1 MASKLTQED
10 LVLNIIVNGNTAKS
24 EIGKVSRELVDSKKK
39 LEAVNDEMKK
49 LERNNQT
56 GSVRYQ
62 ELTAQA
68 DALNQSIAEQ
78 KRRLSQLNASLKLE
92 EKSTTELT
100 KAYRNLKIQRDMA
113 EPHSDNWKAL
123 DEQMKAIRD
132 RLKEINAGSEETGN
146 FITNLTSKYTKLT
159 GALIAGAA
167 GLTAAWS
174 GITRAT
180 DRYAEFDDK
189 LSDVMK
195 TTGLTKD
202 AVKGL
207 NAELEKIDTRTSQ
220 DDLLGLGRI
229 AGKLGY
235 TDVNEIAGFVRA
247 NNELVVALNEDL
259 GGDVEETVNKVGKLI
274 DIFKLKDIYSTEDAF
289 RKVGSAINE
298 LGAAGT
304 ANEGYM
310 VEFSRRMAGIAPL
323 AGITIDKIFGL
334 GATLDQLGQSE
345 EVSST
350 ALSKLFVKMSS
361 DAKTYSKYAGMHVK
375 EFKDLLEKDFM
386 GAFVKVLQGVKNS
399 SSGINE
405 LAGTLGDLGEDSG
418 RVIGVLGS
426 LANNIDMLQSSM
438 SLSNKAMAE
447 GTSLTNEYNVKNQNA
462 AAQLDKARKEVNKF
476 WRELGEKLWPVLV
489 SGNSL
494 LTIFLRS
501 LMVII
506 NFIAE
511 HYRIITM
518 VATAYL
524 AYNTV
529 LALSNTN
536 LAANIVLVKLKAAWD
551 RIATAATLLWA
562 AATELLAGRIVG
574 ANIALNLFFRTIT
587 VHPLGLLVT
596 AISAIVAGLV
606 LYGDNLRGIVKTHG
620 VLENAM
626 KKAQDNTLNQTTQI
640 DALNKIM
647 TDNTVAQS
655 KRLAAM
661 EQLKQIMPGV
671 LDSYT
676 QEELLIGKA
685 TRAIK
690 EYSQALVL
698 KSQIQAASDELEE
711 LAKLERKLAKGE
723 LGFWTETYREIRKQ
737 IVGLPAS
744 TIFNAEDNL
753 QSLKNIA
760 QGRKLL
766 TDSILA
772 NTAKLNSLIGPKT
785 DDNTVTGGKVTPVDK
800 EAQKAAEKAAR
811 EAKKARLKELEDAKK
826 DYQAQLEATGL
837 FQRDRSQMTADELD
851 KLAELQAEYQQKT
864 NEINRKYNHS
874 QQETTKVAEHELTK
888 RQASQKRFRENLVDK
903 TDPLVKQENDSYQKR
918 LEQAGLFDRQ
928 RKDLT
933 EEQLAAIT
941 KMTEEQLKAWEI
953 LENNHQANLNKI
965 DADALAKRTDQAL
978 EANKSLI
985 TDLKIQ
991 HIDELNSI
999 TSLSQAKELLSEKL
1013 NAKELSKV
1021 NNLAQAK
1028 KLIRNQQELAEQE
1041 ATRKHLEELL
1051 NILQETMRTGQLE
1064 GVNLSD
1070 ALLSDEEKKA
1080 LSKKIQELKLEI
1092 AALKGLDKTDEF
1104 KTDTK
1109 GKTDILGMTF
1119 DDWQNLFT
1127 NIGTS
1132 EEKLQRMFNAVTAGT
1147 DIWKQYNSFVAA
1159 GENAKL
1165 QQDEQAN
1172 KKKKDNLDKRL
1183 KSGSISQE
1191 AYNAQI
1197 EKLDKDLEKKKSVI
1211 AYNQAKREKS
1221 VGLMT
1226 AIINTATGITKAF
1239 PNPVLMAL
1247 VAAMGALQVATII
1260 KTPLPVIEGR
1270 EDGGFIDVRRKQ
1282 DNKPFRAKN
1291 RPSMRGFIDKPTILV
1306 SEGGTEWVAN
1316 NDLVNN
1322 PVTAPVISWLDSV
1335 QRNGNINPSMLS
1347 SVIQS
1352 SITGRATGG
1361 TFSGS
1366 TLNIPAPAPFV
1377 YDDSNMVAVITKLN
1391 NKLDNLKAEVVLL
1404 GKGGFVER
1412 MDELQRDQSNG
1423 SL

>member
-78 KRRLSQLNASLKLE
+78 KQRLSQLNASLKLE

-146 FITNLTSKYTKLT
+146 FITNLTSKYTKLA

-259 GGDVEETVNKVGKLI
+259 GGDVEETVNQVGKLI

-310 VEFSRRMAGIAPL
+310 VGLAGRLAGIAPL
-323 AGITIDKIFGL
+323 AGVSIDKIFGL
-334 GATLDQLGQSE
+334 AATLDQLKQSE
-345 EVSST
+345 EVAGT
-350 ALSKLFVKMSS
+350 AISKLWINMAG
-361 DAKTYSKYAGMHVK
+361 DAKTYSKYAGMNVK
-375 EFKDLLEKDFM
+375 EFQTLLEKDFM
-386 GAFVKVLQGVKNS
+386 GAFLKVLQGVKNS

-405 LAGTLGDLGEDSG
+405 LAATLGDLGQEG
-418 RVIGVLGS
+418 GHVVQVLGS
-426 LANNIDMLQSSM
+426 LSNNIDMLQSSM
-438 SLSNKAMAE
+438 SLSNQAMAE
-447 GTSLTNEYNVKNQNA
+447 GTSLTKEYNVKNENA

-518 VATAYL
+518 VATAYF

-529 LALSNTN
+529 IALSNTN

-587 VHPLGLLVT
+587 VHPLGLLVA

-626 KKAQDNTLNQTTQI
+626 KKAQDNTINQTTQI
-640 DALNKIM
+640 DSLNRIM
-647 TDNTVAQS
+647 TDNTVAQN

-698 KSQIQAASDELEE
+698 KSQIQAAGDELEE
-711 LAKLERKLAKGE
+711 LAKLERKIAKGE

-744 TIFNAEDNL
+744 TVFNAEDNL

-772 NTAKLNSLIGPKT
+772 NTEKLNSLTATKT
-785 DDNTVTGGKVTPVDK
+785 GGNTVTGGTVTPEDK
-800 EAQKAAEKAAR
+800 EAKKAAEKAAR
-811 EAKKARLKELEDAKK
+811 EAKKARLKELEEAKK
-826 DYQAQLEATGL
+826 AYQLQLQAAGL
-837 FQRDRSQMTADELD
+837 FQRDRKQMTSDELS
-851 KLAELQAEYQQKT
+851 KLADIEADYQQKT

-874 QQETTKVAEHELTK
+874 QQETTKVALSELIK
-888 RQASQKRFRENLVDK
+888 REAAQKKFREKLVDK
-903 TDPLVKQENDSYQKR
+903 SDPLLQQENEAYQER
-918 LEQAGLFDRQ
+918 LKQAGLFGLKR
-928 RKDLT
+928 
-933 EEQLAAIT
+933 EE
-941 KMTEEQLKAWEI
+941 MTAEQIQSVEI

-965 DADALAKRTDQAL
+965 DADALAKRTDQVL

-999 TSLSQAKELLSEKL
+999 TSLSQAKEVLSEKL

-1021 NNLAQAK
+1021 TNLAQAK
-1028 KLIRNQQELAEQE
+1028 KLIRNQQELSEQE

-1051 NILQETMRTGQLE
+1051 DILQETMRTGQLE

-1270 EDGGFIDVRRKQ
+1270 EDGGYIDVRRKQ

-1404 GKGGFVER
+1404 GKGGFVEQFE
-1412 MDELQRDQSNG
+1412 DLQRDQSNG

>member
-10 LVLNIIVNGNTAKS
+10 LVLNIIVNGNAAKS

-56 GSVRYQ
+56 GSIRYQ
-62 ELTAQA
+62 ELTAQS

-78 KRRLSQLNASLKLE
+78 KQRLAQLNASLKLE

-113 EPHSDNWKAL
+113 EPHSENWKAL

-146 FITNLTSKYTKLT
+146 FITNLTSKYTKLA

-259 GGDVEETVNKVGKLI
+259 GGDVEETVNQVGKLI

-310 VEFSRRMAGIAPL
+310 VGLAGRLAGIAPL
-323 AGITIDKIFGL
+323 AKVSIDKIFGL
-334 GATLDQLGQSE
+334 AATLDQLKQSE
-345 EVSST
+345 EVAGT
-350 ALSKLFVKMSS
+350 AISKLWINMAG
-361 DAKTYSKYAGMHVK
+361 DAKTYSKYAGMNVK
-375 EFKDLLEKDFM
+375 EFKTLLEKDFM

-405 LAGTLGDLGEDSG
+405 LAATLGDLGQEG
-418 RVIGVLGS
+418 GHVVQVLGS
-426 LANNIDMLQSSM
+426 LSNNIDMLQSSM

-447 GTSLTNEYNVKNQNA
+447 GTSLTTEYNVKNENA

-518 VATAYL
+518 VATAYF

-551 RIATAATLLWA
+551 RIANAATLLWA

-587 VHPLGLLVT
+587 VHPLGLLVA
-596 AISAIVAGLV
+596 AIATLVAGLV
-606 LYGDNLRGIVKTHG
+606 LYSDNLRGIVKTHG

-626 KKAQDNTLNQTTQI
+626 KKAEDNTFNQTTQI
-640 DALNKIM
+640 DALNRIM

-723 LGFWTETYREIRKQ
+723 FGFWTETYREIRKQ

-766 TDSILA
+766 TDSIIA
-772 NTAKLNSLIGPKT
+772 NTEKLNSLTAPKSV
-785 DDNTVTGGKVTPVDK
+785 DNTVTGGKVTPEDK

-826 DYQAQLEATGL
+826 AYQLQLQAAGL
-837 FQRDRSQMTADELD
+837 FQRDRSQMTSDELY
-851 KLAELQAEYQQKT
+851 KLAEIEADYQQKT

-874 QQETTKVAEHELTK
+874 QQETTKVAQSELIK
-888 RQASQKRFRENLVDK
+888 REAAQKKFREKLVDK
-903 TDPLVKQENDSYQKR
+903 SDPLLQQENEAFQER
-918 LEQAGLFDRQ
+918 LKQAGLFGMKR
-928 RKDLT
+928 
-933 EEQLAAIT
+933 EE
-941 KMTEEQLKAWEI
+941 MTAEQIQSVEI
-953 LENNHQANLNKI
+953 LENNHQANINKI
-965 DADALAKRTDQAL
+965 DADALSKRTDQVL
-978 EANKSLI
+978 EANKTII

-999 TSLSQAKELLSEKL
+999 TTLSKAKEVLSEKL

-1021 NNLAQAK
+1021 TNLAQAK

-1070 ALLSDEEKKA
+1070 SILSDEEKKNLA
-1080 LSKKIQELKLEI
+1080 KKIQELKLEI
-1092 AALKGLDKTDEF
+1092 ASLKGIDKTDEF

-1119 DDWQNLFT
+1119 EDWENLFT

-1132 EEKLQRMFNAVTAGT
+1132 EEKLQRMFSAVTAGT
-1147 DIWKQYNSFVAA
+1147 EIWKQYNSFVAA

-1172 KKKKDNLDKRL
+1172 KKKKDNLEKRL
-1183 KSGSISQE
+1183 KSGNISQE

-1247 VAAMGALQVATII
+1247 VAAMGALQVATIV

-1270 EDGGFIDVRRKQ
+1270 EDGGFVDVRRKQ
-1282 DNKPFRAKN
+1282 DNKPFRARN

-1347 SVIQS
+1347 AVIQS
-1352 SITGRATGG
+1352 SIPGRASGG
-1361 TFSGS
+1361 TFSG
-1366 TLNIPAPAPFV
+1366 TTVNTTVPAPFV

-1391 NKLDNLKAEVVLL
+1391 SKLDNLKAHVVLL
-1404 GKGGFVER
+1404 GKGGFIEQ

-1423 SL
+1423 TL

>member
-10 LVLNIIVNGNTAKS
+10 LVLNIIVNGNAAKS

-39 LEAVNDEMKK
+39 LEAVNAEMKQ

-56 GSVRYQ
+56 GSARYQ
-62 ELTAQA
+62 ELTTQSE
-68 DALNQSIAEQ
+68 ALNRSITDQ
-78 KRRLSQLNASLKLE
+78 KQRLAQLNASLKLE

-123 DEQMKAIRD
+123 DEQMRAIRD

-174 GITRAT
+174 GITKAT
-180 DRYAEFDDK
+180 DHFAEFDDK

-195 TTGLTKD
+195 TTGLSKE

-438 SLSNKAMAE
+438 SLSNQAMAE
-447 GTSLTNEYNVKNQNA
+447 GTSLTNEYNVKNENA

-501 LMVII
+501 LMMII

-511 HYRIITM
+511 HYRIITIL
-518 VATAYL
+518 VTAYIT
-524 AYNTV
+524 YNTV
-529 LALSNTN
+529 LALSNAN
-536 LAANIVLVKLKAAWD
+536 LSANIVLVKLKAAWD
-551 RIATAATLLWA
+551 RIANAATLLWA

-587 VHPLGLLVT
+587 VHPLGLLVA

-626 KKAQDNTLNQTTQI
+626 KKAQDNTINQTTQI
-640 DALNKIM
+640 DSLNRIM
-647 TDNTVAQS
+647 TDNTVAQN

-711 LAKLERKLAKGE
+711 LAKLERKIAKGE
-723 LGFWTETYREIRKQ
+723 LGFWTDTYREIRKQ

-744 TIFNAEDNL
+744 TVFNAEDNL

-772 NTAKLNSLIGPKT
+772 NTEKLNSLTATKT
-785 DDNTVTGGKVTPVDK
+785 GGNTVTGGTVTPEDK

-826 DYQAQLEATGL
+826 AYQLQLQAAGL
-837 FQRDRSQMTADELD
+837 FQKDRSQMTSDELY
-851 KLAELQAEYQQKT
+851 KLAEIESDYQQKT

-874 QQETTKVAEHELTK
+874 LQETTKVAQSELIK
-888 RQASQKRFRENLVDK
+888 REAAQKKFREKLVDK
-903 TDPLVKQENDSYQKR
+903 TDPLLQQENEAFQER
-918 LEQAGLFDRQ
+918 LKQAGLFGLKR
-928 RKDLT
+928 
-933 EEQLAAIT
+933 EE
-941 KMTEEQLKAWEI
+941 MTAEQIQAVEI

-965 DADALAKRTDQAL
+965 DADALSKRTDQVL
-978 EANKSLI
+978 EANKSII
-985 TDLKIQ
+985 TDLKIKN
-991 HIDELNSI
+991 IDELNSI
-999 TSLSQAKELLSEKL
+999 TSLSQAKELLSERL

-1021 NNLAQAK
+1021 TSLGQAK

-1041 ATRKHLEELL
+1041 ATRQHLEELL
-1051 NILQETMRTGQLE
+1051 NILQETMRTGQLG

-1070 ALLSDEEKKA
+1070 SILSDEEKKS
-1080 LSKKIQELKLEI
+1080 LEKKIQDLKLEI
-1092 AALKGLDKTDEF
+1092 ASLKGLDKIDDL
-1104 KTDTK
+1104 KVDQK
-1109 GKTDILGMTF
+1109 GKTDILGMSF
-1119 DDWQNLFT
+1119 EDWENLFT

-1172 KKKKDNLDKRL
+1172 KKKKENLEKRL
-1183 KSGSISQE
+1183 KSGNISQE
-1191 AYNAQI
+1191 AYNAQV
-1197 EKLDKDLEKKKSVI
+1197 EKLDKDLEKKKSQI
-1211 AYNQAKREKS
+1211 AYQQAKREKS

-1247 VAAMGALQVATII
+1247 VAAMGALQVATIV

-1316 NDLVNN
+1316 NELVNN

-1335 QRNGNINPSMLS
+1335 QKNGSINPSMLS

-1352 SITGRATGG
+1352 SIPGRASGG

-1366 TLNIPAPAPFV
+1366 PLNIPAPAPFV

-1391 NKLDNLKAEVVLL
+1391 SKLDNLKAQVVLL
-1404 GKGGFVER
+1404 GKGGFIEQ